1 MKNFKEEITLKGTNA
16 SAGIGIGKA
25 VIVEETELN
34 IQKVTIEDSEA
45 EKIRFQEAAK
55 KAMEEIGALA
65 EDLAARVGEK
75 EAEILNGHLL
85 LLSDPMLTGE
95 IENAITVDHINSE
108 FAVETVCNTYADMF
122 SSMGDELMQQRAT
135 DMRDIKTRMQK
146 LLLNVKS
153 VDIAS
158 LPKGSILVSKDLT
171 PSMTAGINPDHVT
184 GIVTELGGKTSH
196 SAILARA
203 LEIPAVV
210 ALKGVMDEVKDGMN
224 LVLDGSDGTVIVNPS
239 EDVMADYTS
248 KRDRFIKDKKELEQ
262 FIGKPTITKDGVSVE
277 LVANIGK
284 PEDVEKVLQYDGEG
298 IGLFRTEFL
307 FMDRTSMPT
316 EEEQFE
322 AYRKVATAMNGKP
335 VIIRTLDIGGDKEI
349 PYMGLEKDEN
359 PFLGYR
365 AIRFCL
371 DRKEDV
377 YKPQLRALLR
387 ASAFGDI
394 RIMVPLVTC
403 LEEIREAKDLIEE
416 IKKELD
422 ETGVAYKKE
431 IQVGIMVETAA
442 ASLMADVFA
451 KEVDFFSIGTNDLTQ
466 YTMSVDRGNEKI
478 SYLYSP
484 LNPAVLRSIRYII
497 ECGRKE
503 GIMVG
508 MCGEAASDPLLIP
521 LLLAFG
527 LNEFS
532 MSASAILNARRIIT
546 EYDTNELQTMA
557 QEAMSLVTANEVEA
571 YMKEFISR

>member
-1 MKNFKEEITLKGTNA
+1 MLFMFKGTNA

-25 VIVEETELN
+25 VIVEEAELV
-34 IQKVTIEDSEA
+34 IK
-45 EKIRFQEAAK
+45 QEAIAEAAAEVERFK
-55 KAMEEIGALA
+55 GALA
-65 EDLAARVGEK
+65 QTMEETERLAADLATRVGEK
-75 EAEILNGHLL
+75 EAEIMQGHLML
-85 LLSDPMLTGE
+85 LMDPMLTGE
-95 IENAITVDHINSE
+95 IENTISGQMVCSEYAI
-108 FAVETVCNTYADMF
+108 ETVCNMYADVF
-122 SSMGDELMQQRAT
+122 ASMEDELMQQRAT

-146 LLLNVKS
+146 MLLGLAS

-158 LPKGSILVSKDLT
+158 LPEGSILIAKDLT
-171 PSMTAGINPDHVT
+171 PSMTAGINPANVT

-210 ALKGVMDEVKDGMN
+210 AVNDFMSQVKNGDTV
-224 LVLDGSDGTVIVNPS
+224 VLDGSEGVVYVNPD
-239 EDVMADYTS
+239 EAVLAAYTE
-248 KRDRFIKDKKELEQ
+248 KRDKFLKEKKELEQ
-262 FIGKPTITKDGVSVE
+262 YIGKPSVTRDGVTVE
-277 LVANIGK
+277 IVANIGK

-298 IGLFRTEFL
+298 VGLFRTEFL
-307 FMDRTSMPT
+307 FMDRNAMPT

-322 AYRKVATAMNGKP
+322 AYKKVAESLAGKP

-365 AIRFCL
+365 AIRLCL
-371 DRKEDV
+371 DRKEDI

-387 ASAFGDI
+387 ASAYGNI
-394 RIMVPLVTC
+394 KIMVPMVTC
-403 LEEIREAKDLIEE
+403 LDEYREAKALIEE
-416 IKKELD
+416 LKAELD
-422 ETGVAYKKE
+422 AKGIAYNKD

-466 YTMSVDRGNEKI
+466 YTMSVDRGNDKI
-478 SYLYSP
+478 SYLYSTF
-484 LNPAVLRSIRYII
+484 NPAVLRSIKHVITCAR
-497 ECGRKE
+497 EA

-508 MCGEAASDPLLIP
+508 MCGEAASDPMMIP

-532 MSASAILNARRIIT
+532 MSASAILNARKLV
-546 EYDTNELQTMA
+546 TNYSVAELQA
-557 QEAMSLVTANEVEA
+557 VADKAMSFATTKEVEA
-571 YMKEFISR
+571 YMKAFVSGQA